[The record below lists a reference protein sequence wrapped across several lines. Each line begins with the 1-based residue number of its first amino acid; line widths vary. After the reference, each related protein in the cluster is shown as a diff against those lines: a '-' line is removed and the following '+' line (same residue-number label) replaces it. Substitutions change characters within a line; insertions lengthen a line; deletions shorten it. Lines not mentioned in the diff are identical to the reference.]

1 MHKVRQRKRQR
12 SPGIIQISHG
22 PMSKLKLLYSF
33 LERKVLVKKQS
44 AGKAVR
50 DSHAKKGNTS
60 NHIIF
65 LRSWNCFSK
74 ASVTSF
80 LLPSDL
86 ISNTPLY
93 FAHRQRSEAWT
104 FLRYTCGRTKKMSLM
119 SLKYFHICKNGKS
132 LHFRM
137 LLQIFMIKKTL
148 AQIQGY
154 AHQISRG
161 KQVKHRGSEA
171 EKGALPFLYCS
182 I

>member
-1 MHKVRQRKRQR
+1 MA
-12 SPGIIQISHG
+12 GIIQISHS
-22 PMSKLKLLYSF
+22 PMSKLQLLYSF

-44 AGKAVR
+44 AGKAVK

-60 NHIIF
+60 NHIVF
-65 LRSWNCFSK
+65 LRSWNCLSK

-80 LLPSDL
+80 LPTSDL

-93 FAHRQRSEAWT
+93 FAHRQWSEAWA
-104 FLRYTCGRTKKMSLM
+104 FLRYTCGRTEKKQVSNELKIFPYLQEWEIITLQTAVADIYDKKM
-119 SLKYFHICKNGKS
+119 
-132 LHFRM
+132 
-137 LLQIFMIKKTL
+137 L

-154 AHQISRG
+154 ALQISRG